1 MKILV
6 TIKTRIEQKW
16 YQIEYCTFDYIHRR
30 LFDYK
35 SKSSG
40 RGDGVDKG
48 ILNEIFAK
56 ANRTSAAVDIE
67 KLITNIIVEN
77 MGENEETIIIEELDD
92 EDEEN
97 EFLLSGDEKK
107 FGKLIIYTLRAIDN
121 YFQL

>member
-1 MKILV
+1 MILV

-40 RGDGVDKG
+40 RGDAVNKA
-48 ILNEIFAK
+48 ILNEVFSK
-56 ANRTSAAVDIE
+56 GNRTSAAVGID

-77 MGENEETIIIEELDD
+77 MGEN
-92 EDEEN
+92 
-97 EFLLSGDEKK
+97 
-107 FGKLIIYTLRAIDN
+107 
-121 YFQL
+121 